1 MPDVRRVLLSLR
13 DGRELDVYTAGDAS
27 WPLVLIHNGTPTGG
41 GFLTQHL
48 IDAEARH
55 LRLASYS
62 RPGYGRST
70 RLRGR
75 VVAQAAADAAAIAD
89 HLGADRF
96 ATWGIS
102 GGGPHA
108 LACAALLPDR
118 IVAAASFA
126 AVAPYDLMGRDFMTG
141 MGQENIDEFSAALAG
156 EETLTAYLAEAMK
169 GLQAA
174 SVEQAVEA
182 MHTLLSPEDRAV
194 FTGEF
199 GRELVQTMRDGL
211 ATGFYGWLDDDLA
224 FTRPWGFAL
233 GDIRVPLQVWQGRH
247 DLMVPYAHG
256 PLIADAIPGV
266 ERHLSDVD
274 GHLTLYA
281 RRVPE
286 VHGWIAEHF

>member
-1 MPDVRRVLLSLR
+1 MPDVHRFLLPLAQ
-13 DGRELDVYTAGDAS
+13 GRELDVYAAGEPG

-48 IDAEARH
+48 IDAEERH
-55 LRLASYS
+55 LRLVSYS

-75 VVAQAAADAAAIAD
+75 DVAQAAADAALVAD
-89 HLGADRF
+89 HFGADRF

-118 IVAAASFA
+118 VVAAASLA
-126 AVAPYDLMGRDFMTG
+126 AVSPYELMPDEFLEG
-141 MGQENIDEFSAALAG
+141 MGQDNIDEFSAALAG
-156 EETLTAYLAEAMK
+156 EAALTEYIAQAAK
-169 GLQAA
+169 GLREADVEEAVQAMR
-174 SVEQAVEA
+174 S
-182 MHTLLSPEDRAV
+182 LLSPQDLGV

-211 ATGFYGWLDDDLA
+211 ETGFHGWVDDDLA
-224 FTRPWGFAL
+224 FVRPWGFL
-233 GDIRVPLQVWQGRH
+233 LQDIRVPLQIWQGRH
-247 DLMVPYAHG
+247 DLMVPFRHG
-256 PLIADAIPGV
+256 ARIADAIPGAQ
-266 ERHLSDVD
+266 RHLSDVD

-286 VHGWIAEHF
+286 VHAWLAEHF